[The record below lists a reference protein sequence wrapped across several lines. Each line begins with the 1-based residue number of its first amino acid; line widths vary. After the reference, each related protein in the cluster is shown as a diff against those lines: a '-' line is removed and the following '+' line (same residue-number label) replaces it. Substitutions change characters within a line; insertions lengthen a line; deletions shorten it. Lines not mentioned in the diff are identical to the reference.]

1 MNCKNN
7 ESFQY
12 SGKEMSPLGTGYC
25 ADAENLGK
33 EMVGKDGNLWVVRAP
48 KGIKLWAR
56 VTEENKKLVR
66 EPPMLF
72 SSDNDDSDVED
83 PFGWKPTQEEVAEQ
97 TPSPMTKEVK
107 VPDAPKKR
115 GRPSKAKT
123 PTPSDSEGE
132 NDTKVVVEQTQV
144 KVPDAPKKRGR
155 PSKAKVQENNDTEDK
170 PKKERKPRAKKN
182 VEGGEEK
189 KERKPRAKT
198 AYNEF
203 LSMKMKELREAHK
216 EESIKTTEYM
226 KMAIAAWKEHKAQLV
241 TVVA

>member
-1 MNCKNN
+1 MAPKKMNCKNN

-12 SGKEMSPLGTGYC
+12 SGKEMSPLGLGYC

-56 VTEENKKLVR
+56 VTEEEKKLVR

-72 SSDNDDSDVED
+72 PSDNDASDVED
-83 PFGWKPTQEEVAEQ
+83 PFGWKPAQQEEVVEQ
-97 TPSPMTKEVK
+97 TPSPLVKEVK

-115 GRPSKAKT
+115 GRPSKAK
-123 PTPSDSEGE
+123 
-132 NDTKVVVEQTQV
+132 
-144 KVPDAPKKRGR
+144 A
-155 PSKAKVQENNDTEDK
+155 QENSDAEDK

-182 VEGGEEK
+182 VEGEEK

-198 AYNEF
+198 EYNMYISEK
-203 LSMKMKELREAHK
+203 LKELREKHK
-216 EESIKTTEYM
+216 DLKTTEYF
-226 KMAIAAWKEHKAQLV
+226 KMAIAEWKVYKDNKN
-241 TVVA
+241 TVEVL